1 MGLTEPA
8 ALEEGYQEILTSLD
22 RKPYLSLEGMK
33 NIQRLAKIR
42 EPRLGNINLE
52 NIVDDSLMRRLD
64 ASGFIDRT
72 YASYGVR

>member
-1 MGLTEPA
+1 
-8 ALEEGYQEILTSLD
+8 
-22 RKPYLSLEGMK
+22 MK
-33 NIQRLAKIR
+33 NIQRLVKIR

-72 YASYGVR
+72 YAIYGVK

>member
-1 MGLTEPA
+1 MKKVTK
-8 ALEEGYQEILTSLD
+8 EILTSLD
-22 RKPYLSLEGMK
+22 RKPYPSLEGMK

-64 ASGFIDRT
+64 ASGFIDRA
-72 YASYGVR
+72 YRSYEIK